1 VKVLTNFASAFA
13 SSLVVAAL
21 DFIFFFGTPM
31 LSAVLTFLWIGAVAF
46 AFSMFKWRGFW
57 FFFAWCASGWL
68 RVLRPIP
75 DVLSV
80 RSERQRLP
88 MNVGLV
94 SPSLKG

>member
-46 AFSMFKWRGFW
+46 AFSMFKWRGFC
-57 FFFAWCASGWL
+57 FFLLGAPLVGYGFFVLYRMSSACA
-68 RVLRPIP
+68 
-75 DVLSV
+75 
-80 RSERQRLP
+80 Q
-88 MNVGLV
+88 NVKDC
-94 SPSLKG
+94 P